1 MDKYL
6 KKPERSNWITQ
17 LMLVQPI
24 GPSNTKS
31 PKFFKMAVSY
41 FVDPVLGYL

>member
-1 MDKYL
+1 L
-6 KKPERSNWITQ
+6 LIVTTR

-31 PKFFKMAVSY
+31 PKFLKMAVSY
-41 FVDPVLGYL
+41 FVDPINIE